1 MSSSAISRELAETS
15 GPSRGRTTD
24 SSGLQSNMALYGR
37 RALLLGRCVGRL
49 LSTAIRTRQIHFRL
63 PSVIRKNWISVGIS
77 AGLCAVPFVQDS
89 ESHEALIR
97 RASSLVTDST
107 SSFLS
112 QTTLALVDSLTQY
125 TKTAHTLITLHKS
138 YVANINRLN
147 PEDESAVWQVILKKR
162 EQLIKYRDDCKH
174 FEEYWRSAVRL
185 SRLSAE
191 AAFNAG
197 ADQASATAET
207 NLQIAESHVDK
218 ARQCSCEADKKL
230 KDSKA
235 EYSQRLQSTSPAQNE
250 EEVPE
255 AYLRED

>member
-1 MSSSAISRELAETS
+1 
-15 GPSRGRTTD
+15 
-24 SSGLQSNMALYGR
+24 MALYGR
-37 RALLLGRCVGRL
+37 RALSLGRCAVRL
-49 LSTAIRTRQIHFRL
+49 LSTAIRTRQVHFTL
-63 PSVIRKNWISVGIS
+63 PSVIRRNWISVGIS

-107 SSFLS
+107 NSFLS

-125 TKTAHTLITLHKS
+125 TKAAHTLITLHKR

-147 PEDESAVWQVILKKR
+147 PEDESAVWQVIVKKR
-162 EQLIKYRDDCKH
+162 EQLIKYRDDCKQ

-185 SRLSAE
+185 SRLATE

-197 ADQASATAET
+197 ADQASATAAT
-207 NLQIAESHVDK
+207 NLQIAQSHVDE
-218 ARQCSCEADKKL
+218 ARQRSREADQKL
-230 KDSKA
+230 MDSKA
-235 EYSQRLQSTSPAQNE
+235 EYSRRLQSTLPVENE